1 MYCDRLKR
9 KCQCTPRPR
18 SCWSKGAEILYP
30 FESSKSGFL
39 QDSCTSVYQSNLKYL
54 LQNRAKRQ
62 EKLGLLALFF
72 WSLKSNNITK
82 EII

>member
-1 MYCDRLKR
+1 MYCNRLKR
-9 KCQCTPRPR
+9 QCQCTPGPR
-18 SCWSKGAEILYP
+18 SRWSKGAGILQP
-30 FESSKSGFL
+30 FNASLLDFL
-39 QDSCTSVYQSNLKYL
+39 QNSCTLVYQSNLKYL

-72 WSLKSNNITK
+72 WLLKSNNMIK